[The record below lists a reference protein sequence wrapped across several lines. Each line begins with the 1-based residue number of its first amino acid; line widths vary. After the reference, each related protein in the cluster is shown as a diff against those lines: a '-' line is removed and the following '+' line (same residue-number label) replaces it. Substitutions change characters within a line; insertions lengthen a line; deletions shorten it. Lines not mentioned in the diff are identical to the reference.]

1 MNTTTHIIVSSRV
14 NENKKSCKY
23 TLAEYLGYTL
33 DDLSHVWVVNDTWA
47 TESIRCKTKLDET
60 LHLCHEDLIPVPS
73 VDNKTSGG
81 GTSSSSSSSSSMVV
95 ANSHQDET
103 HHTNKRAA
111 TAETVADHHLSSLL
125 DGVRTTVLIG
135 LDEDDE
141 QLNATRQTLSDPLLR
156 PSTRYLN
163 TTISVKNNGAAS
175 SSSSSSSPSSSSSS
189 SPSSP
194 SPASLATPANPL
206 VVKDLSTTTTPYA
219 ICLTMDEQDLATT
232 ERELDARDQQIK
244 EERQEQETQV
254 LYNVTPNRMLQ
265 TTNATTTV
273 GRSSSSSSSSST
285 PHMTPRQHTPTSTPG
300 NTRTNTTPLVLRRIR
315 QFENAVDGCTS
326 PMRGSQHRLIG
337 VDRHPPSQYPRPG
350 QWMSPHHRVVSNDKK
365 KALQRDYVGL
375 DMNHTPSLQ
384 AYKGTGDFLP
394 MAKWLGR

>member
-1 MNTTTHIIVSSRV
+1 LMNTTTHIIVSSRV

-73 VDNKTSGG
+73 VDNKSSGG
-81 GTSSSSSSSSSMVV
+81 GTSSSSSSSSSSSMVV

-175 SSSSSSSPSSSSSS
+175 SSSSSSSPSSAAASAGWMVRLKANMQGQSITRGQWTTVAYQWNDQTYCLHGSKSSFESFESS
-189 SPSSP
+189 LKRSRRGTSSG
-194 SPASLATPANPL
+194 TM
-206 VVKDLSTTTTPYA
+206 KTPY
-219 ICLTMDEQDLATT
+219 ITYIFS
-232 ERELDARDQQIK
+232 RNRSNDAGLVWSAEHVFGESLGRVNYGPN
-244 EERQEQETQV
+244 TPTV
-254 LYNVTPNRMLQ
+254 VVVVTPEELGQYRGVLS
-265 TTNATTTV
+265 AE
-273 GRSSSSSSSSST
+273 
-285 PHMTPRQHTPTSTPG
+285 
-300 NTRTNTTPLVLRRIR
+300 TR
-315 QFENAVDGCTS
+315 
-326 PMRGSQHRLIG
+326 
-337 VDRHPPSQYPRPG
+337 
-350 QWMSPHHRVVSNDKK
+350 
-365 KALQRDYVGL
+365 
-375 DMNHTPSLQ
+375 
-384 AYKGTGDFLP
+384 YKGVGCGLCL
-394 MAKWLGR
+394 MRS

>member
-1 MNTTTHIIVSSRV
+1 MDIRGNGLKNPFCPLKFDCLEKMATQSDSQGEAQAQRYATFCIPLASLTHPVLNDLRVDLEQELEAFQLDTAEAQSQTTSTTTTTTTTTTTAADISLGLVALQLLQSLFLRLTPDQIKTHLASLESEQTAQRAALMVEGTGLLRVSLTSS
-14 NENKKSCKY
+14 NIMPL
-23 TLAEYLGYTL
+23 TLRLRNL
-33 DDLSHVWVVNDTWA
+33 V
-47 TESIRCKTKLDET
+47 
-60 LHLCHEDLIPVPS
+60 
-73 VDNKTSGG
+73 
-81 GTSSSSSSSSSMVV
+81 SSSSVSSS
-95 ANSHQDET
+95 
-103 HHTNKRAA
+103 
-111 TAETVADHHLSSLL
+111 
-125 DGVRTTVLIG
+125 
-135 LDEDDE
+135 
-141 QLNATRQTLSDPLLR
+141 
-156 PSTRYLN
+156 
-163 TTISVKNNGAAS
+163 S

-273 GRSSSSSSSSST
+273 GRSSSSSSSSSST